1 MIAVLH
7 KVHAPV
13 FRRVDAQF
21 FGHDVRLAFARK
33 RTLRVTR
40 RAHVAAG
47 EFIGVDVFF
56 FDVGVGNPVRPRSFV
71 SADEKTLRAVSAVS
85 TAVKNIFHLMSDQ
98 YAVFFYAGFDLDRG
112 GVARIPSDQFLGI
125 VDQKLH
131 RPAAA
136 LLGQGIT
143 KRDFVRV
150 SLASEIAANI
160 AWVNDQVGGRN
171 LQRASHLL
179 AHGERAF
186 GRSPDLR
193 SAIGFYLHQAG
204 MWLDISLMNRRHMK
218 SIFNH
223 HVGLSKSLL
232 HVSFVPGQVNEYIAR
247 SLDPVQQPFVLRHVG
262 MEQRR
267 VRFQRRQRIRHRG
280 QFLIFHFD
288 LVNRSFGRC
297 FRLRRH
303 SGNFFTDVAHHAIRQ
318 NRHIDDPLADPCAGN
333 ILPGHHYFYAG
344 NGKRLGHVDPFYPAV
359 RDGTAQDLDPKHIR
373 QKHIHGIDGFT
384 TDLLFTF
391 DSGTWNA

>member
-47 EFIGVDVFF
+47 EFIGVDIFF

-85 TAVKNIFHLMSDQ
+85 TAVKNIFHLLSDQ

-125 VDQKLH
+125 VNEKLH

-150 SLASEIAANI
+150 SLASEIAANV
-160 AWVNDQVGGRN
+160 AWVNDQVGG
-171 LQRASHLL
+171 
-179 AHGERAF
+179 
-186 GRSPDLR
+186 
-193 SAIGFYLHQAG
+193 
-204 MWLDISLMNRRHMK
+204 
-218 SIFNH
+218 
-223 HVGLSKSLL
+223 
-232 HVSFVPGQVNEYIAR
+232 
-247 SLDPVQQPFVLRHVG
+247 
-262 MEQRR
+262 
-267 VRFQRRQRIRHRG
+267 
-280 QFLIFHFD
+280 
-288 LVNRSFGRC
+288 
-297 FRLRRH
+297 
-303 SGNFFTDVAHHAIRQ
+303 
-318 NRHIDDPLADPCAGN
+318 
-333 ILPGHHYFYAG
+333 
-344 NGKRLGHVDPFYPAV
+344 
-359 RDGTAQDLDPKHIR
+359 
-373 QKHIHGIDGFT
+373 
-384 TDLLFTF
+384 
-391 DSGTWNA
+391 